1 MSRSCLLRIAK
12 GSAVLGFVVGV
23 LHAVFVF
30 TGRTHVLEFQAGEA
44 STAGEKALAIAHTAA
59 IEGLGFGA
67 FGLLAG
73 GFAVLGALLAARG
86 RTLSGSQVAAE
97 LLFFIAGF
105 FGWAFSA
112 WAAEDALPHLT
123 KPSILLLDLAGIASA
138 ILAFHGFH
146 FAVRRLPGARA
157 APGPALSSVAGSILA
172 LATASALALS
182 HLLAVSGGWR
192 SPERLAVAL
201 GLFLLALPLA
211 VFLARILRRPT
222 DWIAA
227 RLARGPL
234 VPRPLTL
241 GAGALLA
248 LCALGTAPFFRMSA
262 LDSAASYSTVAPRSN
277 PGDDTHPNV
286 VFVTVDT
293 LRADHLGAY
302 GYPRATSP
310 FLDSIAAAGARFS
323 DAVAPAAWT
332 KPSTGT
338 LFTGLYPSRHGALYH
353 GSSLKLPEGMRTLA
367 EAFRERGYVT
377 AGFVSNPNI
386 KAVFDFD
393 RGFDVFFDSPVED
406 TLTLACIRASF
417 TGRIL
422 TSLMRH
428 QFNWNYENDARRI
441 NEHVLAWLDANHDL
455 PFFLYVHY
463 IDPHVPYDP
472 PAAYR
477 KQFEQEHGFAVFNK
491 RAKLVGQDL
500 YDAEIRYTDD
510 GLRELVERIKRLG
523 IWERTLSVFTSDHG
537 EEFFEHEVL
546 GHGFSLFQAAIRV
559 PLVLHGSGVPA
570 GCVIEEPVQIL
581 DLPATVLDL
590 AGFGV
595 DRFGDGG
602 SFAGALRDRRW
613 SREQEYFLENEFGQD
628 YSDQRAFVFTGVR
641 KGRWKLVLTE
651 RNAFFPPEN
660 PANARQALY
669 DLWNDPAEEK
679 NLIGA
684 EEHRAIAEGMLEGLR
699 RHSQFLVDS
708 GFRDVT
714 PSALTPDVEA
724 SLRAL
729 GYVE

>member
-1 MSRSCLLRIAK
+1 MSRSRVLRIAK
-12 GSAVLGFVVGV
+12 GSALLGFAAGA

-30 TGRTHVLEFQAGEA
+30 TGRTHVREFQAGDA
-44 STAGEKALAIAHTAA
+44 STVGEKALAIVHTAA

-67 FGLLAG
+67 LGLLAG
-73 GFAVLGALLAARG
+73 SCAVLGARLAARG
-86 RTLSGSQVAAE
+86 RAPSGSAVAAV
-97 LLFFIAGF
+97 LLFSVAGF
-105 FGWAFSA
+105 LGWTLSA

-123 KPSILLLDLAGIASA
+123 TPAILLLDLAGIAAA
-138 ILAFHGFH
+138 IIGFGCFHLAM
-146 FAVRRLPGARA
+146 RRLPGARG
-157 APGPALSSVAGSILA
+157 APGLELSSVVGSITA
-172 LATASALALS
+172 AGTATALALS
-182 HLLAVSGGWR
+182 HLLAVSEGWR
-192 SPERLAVAL
+192 SPRRLAVAL
-201 GLFLLALPLA
+201 FLFVLALPLA
-211 VFLARILRRPT
+211 VLLARILRRPT
-222 DWIAA
+222 SWIAG
-227 RLARGPL
+227 RLANRPL

-248 LCALGTAPFFRMSA
+248 LSVAGTAPFFRISA
-262 LDSAASYSTVAPRSN
+262 LPSGASYPAADLPADPAS
-277 PGDDTHPNV
+277 DMHPNV

-302 GYPRATSP
+302 GYPRPTSP
-310 FLDSIAAAGARFS
+310 FLDSVAAAGARFS
-323 DAVAPAAWT
+323 DVVAPAAWT

-353 GSSLKLPEGMRTLA
+353 GSSLKLPDGMRTLA

-393 RGFDVFFDSPVED
+393 RGFDLFFDSPVED
-406 TLTLACIRASF
+406 TLTLACIRASL

-422 TSLMRH
+422 TSLIRH
-428 QFNWNYENDARRI
+428 QFNWNYENDVRQI
-441 NEHVLAWLDANHDL
+441 NEHVIAWLEENHDA

-472 PAAYR
+472 PASYR
-477 KQFEQEHGFAVFNK
+477 EQFEQEHGFAVFNK

-510 GLRELVERIKRLG
+510 GLRELVERLRGLG
-523 IWERTLSVFTSDHG
+523 IWERTLFVFTSDHG

-546 GHGFSLFQAAIRV
+546 GHGFSLFQAVIRV
-559 PLVLHGSGVPA
+559 PLVLHGPAVPA
-570 GCVIEEPVQIL
+570 GGVIEEPVQIL
-581 DLPATVLDL
+581 DLPSTVLDL

-595 DRFGDGG
+595 ERFGDGR

-613 SREQEYFLENEFGQD
+613 SGDTEYFLENEFGQD
-628 YSDQRAFVFTGVR
+628 YGNQRAFAFTGVR

-651 RNAFFPPEN
+651 HNAFFPPEN

-699 RHSQFLVDS
+699 RHSQFLVES
-708 GFRDVT
+708 GFRDAT